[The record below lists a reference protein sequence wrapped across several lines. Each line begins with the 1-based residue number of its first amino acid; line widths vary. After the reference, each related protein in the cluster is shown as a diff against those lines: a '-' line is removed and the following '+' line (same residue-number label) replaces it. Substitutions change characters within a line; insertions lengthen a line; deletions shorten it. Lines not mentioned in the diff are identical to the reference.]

1 MDIHLQQLTKHYG
14 TTVALDGVDVVLPSG
29 KVTAI
34 VGPSG
39 SGKSSLLNLVAGLL
53 RPTSGR
59 ILFGDR
65 DVTGVP
71 AEERDIGYVFQSY
84 ALFPHLTV
92 RENVAFG
99 VDDKL
104 RRESVASEMM
114 RRFRIDH
121 VAARRPQQ
129 LSGGERQRVALAR
142 ALAREPQ
149 ILLFDEPLS
158 ALDAQLREELR
169 RELVSFFHE
178 FDRTSVYVT
187 HDRQEA
193 MLLADHVLVLR
204 SGRVLQAG
212 SPEELYRRPSS
223 AFVATFF
230 GDANLIPGTIDASG
244 HTIETD
250 LGRFAITH
258 RGDVAA
264 GVASLVLRP
273 EMFALADGDGDLT
286 VIVERASFLGPRWRV
301 TGRCGDLS
309 LVIDLPPTLPIRRGQ
324 KLELSVT
331 QEWIHVVPAEQAVPA
346 LEEET
351 YDNRRQSR

>member
-1 MDIHLQQLTKHYG
+1 MDIHLQQLSKHYG
-14 TTVALDGVDVVLPSG
+14 ATVALDGVDVVLPSG

-65 DVTGVP
+65 DVTRVP
-71 AEERDIGYVFQSY
+71 TEERDIGYVFQSY

-104 RRESVASEMM
+104 RRDAVTSEML

-121 VAARRPQQ
+121 FADRRPQQ

-204 SGRVLQAG
+204 NGRVLQAG

-230 GDANLIPGTIDASG
+230 GDANLIPGTIDSGG

-258 RGDVAA
+258 REDVTA
-264 GVASLVLRP
+264 GEALLVLRP
-273 EMFALADGDGDLT
+273 EMFALADRDGDLT
-286 VIVERASFLGPRWRV
+286 ITVERASFLGPRWRV
-301 TGRCGDLS
+301 IGSCGDLS
-309 LVIDLPPTLPIRRGQ
+309 LIIDLPPNVPVRRGET
-324 KLELSVT
+324 LELSVT
-331 QEWIHVVPAEQAVPA
+331 QEWIHVVPAERPA
-346 LEEET
+346 AAFKEET
-351 YDNRRQSR
+351 HDSRRQSR